1 MHWSGSRNPGII
13 ASISC
18 ITCSSSSFCPLGAI
32 YEMNSTLLTSI
43 SQAYA
48 YPRSPEMD
56 VFEDIL
62 LNNMFSLG
70 STDHCLVVSPIFW
83 TLILLAIFLI
93 LLLVMASLYWWFPPE
108 KQ

>member
-1 MHWSGSRNPGII
+1 
-13 ASISC
+13 
-18 ITCSSSSFCPLGAI
+18 
-32 YEMNSTLLTSI
+32 MNSTLLTSI